1 VSGPLAWY
9 GVSGV
14 RVSRMSGVG
23 VKNCPQ
29 PRDVKINR
37 TMGLG
42 SLMDSRVILYLFIEI
57 STYKG
62 EYININTMTPHS
74 I

>member
-14 RVSRMSGVG
+14 SRVSGMSGVD

-29 PRDVKINR
+29 PRDVKIYC

-42 SLMDSRVILYLFIEI
+42 SLMDSRVILHLFIQI
-57 STYKG
+57 
-62 EYININTMTPHS
+62 
-74 I
+74 